1 MCREMWSEMR
11 SEVESQE
18 LVERAGKNLNFRV
31 GAAEGTLSLRLL
43 ETYAGLAQRGA
54 HLFGDL
60 LDDAAPT
67 QWSHY
72 PEDDAID
79 PASGFQWFYHSHAPD
94 DRAQE
99 AEHGH
104 IHLFARRAL
113 WSRRLGSARER
124 AFRALT
130 CDSPAFHNTRHLL
143 AVGFDAKGL
152 PVSMFTVNSWVT
164 GDRMLSAGLTAE
176 LLDGVRL
183 STGYPHVD
191 AVLESLIAL
200 YRPEIRALLAQRDQR
215 FSAWDGADVLSDES
229 LEVVSELRIDVD
241 AKLQSTG

>member
-1 MCREMWSEMR
+1 MWSKMR
-11 SEVESQE
+11 RQVWSEVESQE
-18 LVERAGKNLNFRV
+18 LVDRARKDLNFRA
-31 GAAEGTLSLRLL
+31 GAAEGMPSLRLL
-43 ETYAGLAQRGA
+43 ETYAGLAQRDA

-60 LDDAAPT
+60 LGDAVPT
-67 QWSHY
+67 RWSHY

-79 PASGFQWFYHSHAPD
+79 SASGFQWFYHSHAPD

-176 LLDGVRL
+176 LLNDLRL

-200 YRPEIRALLAQRDQR
+200 YRPEIQALLAQRDQR
-215 FSAWDGADVLSDES
+215 FFAWDGADVLSDES
-229 LEVVSELRIDVD
+229 LEVVSEIRVDVD
-241 AKLQSTG
+241 AKLQSTA